1 MALTDS
7 HRQLLVRCSVR
18 NRDGETSVRFIEQN
32 LFRLWQYMMA
42 NKHGLQ
48 VERVEVS
55 LWLPEH
61 EWQAQHELFQQA
73 GPVEEVKRISFA
85 IYDAGAKLCNTLQRF
100 VLAAEVDKV
109 KGLLLERLPAN
120 VKEQGAS
127 GDYAMEVEGGYAII
141 REDIADL
148 ASLGQPL
155 AQARSVSGPILGPE
169 D

>member
-18 NRDGETSVRFIEQN
+18 NRSGEASVRFIEQS

-42 NKHGLQ
+42 NKHGIQ

-55 LWLPEH
+55 LWLPEQ
-61 EWQAQHELFQQA
+61 EWAAQHALFQQA

-85 IYDAGAKLCNTLQRF
+85 VYDAGSKLCNTLQRF
-100 VLAAEVDKV
+100 VLAAEADRV
-109 KGLLLERLPAN
+109 KDLLLERLPAD
-120 VKEQGAS
+120 VKDAGAS
-127 GDYAMEVEGGYAII
+127 GDYAMEVESGYAVI

-148 ASLGQPL
+148 TSLGQPL
-155 AQARSVSGPILGPE
+155 TETRSA
-169 D
+169 

>member
-18 NRDGETSVRFIEQN
+18 NRAGETSTRFIEQS
-32 LFRLWQYMMA
+32 LFRLWQYMMS

-55 LWLPEH
+55 LWLPEQ

-85 IYDAGAKLCNTLQRF
+85 VYDAGSKLCNTLQRF
-100 VLAAEVDKV
+100 VLAAEADRV
-109 KGLLLERLPAN
+109 KELLLERLPAD
-120 VKEQGAS
+120 VKDAQTS
-127 GDYAMEVEGGYAII
+127 GDYAMEVEGGYAVI

-148 ASLGQPL
+148 TSLGQPL
-155 AQARSVSGPILGPE
+155 METRPA
-169 D
+169 

>member
-18 NRDGETSVRFIEQN
+18 NRAGETSVRFIEQS
-32 LFRLWQYMMA
+32 LFRLWQYMMS

-55 LWLPEH
+55 LWLPEQ

-85 IYDAGAKLCNTLQRF
+85 VYDAGSKLCNTLQRF
-100 VLAAEVDKV
+100 VLAAEADRV
-109 KGLLLERLPAN
+109 KELLLERLPAD
-120 VKEQGAS
+120 VKDAEAS
-127 GDYAMEVEGGYAII
+127 GDYAMEVEGGYAVI

-148 ASLGQPL
+148 TSLGQPL
-155 AQARSVSGPILGPE
+155 METKPA
-169 D
+169 